1 MTETKDANILL
12 SLPESDKE
20 EFKENTESMSETIR
34 RLIRSYNEA
43 EDRYEVGEDMDYI
56 NVLLLKT
63 YRNALQQHIQVLEGQ
78 VDKLDEELEKFEE
91 EKEENDEVLLEID
104 LDIATKNL

>member
-1 MTETKDANILL
+1 MTETNDDSILVPLPSGDKD
-12 SLPESDKE
+12 K
-20 EFKENTESMSETIR
+20 FKENTDSMSETIR

-63 YRNALQQHIQVLEGQ
+63 YRNAIQQHIQVMEGQ
-78 VDKLDEELEKFEE
+78 VDKIEEELEKFEK
-91 EKEENDEVLLEID
+91 EKDENDEVLVEID